1 VSRPPNDDE
10 LLLTRS
16 SGNVFADLG
25 FDDVEATNL
34 LMRSDLMRAIE
45 KWFKTSGLT
54 QSAAAK
60 QLGVPQSRF
69 NLLLKSKINEF
80 SLDALVNLG
89 TAAGL
94 KLKLVSSQPAM
105 KPPRAVK
112 AA

>member
-1 VSRPPNDDE
+1 MTKATESNKI
-10 LLLTRS
+10 LLTRS

-25 FDDVEATNL
+25 FDDAEATNL

-45 KWFKTSGLT
+45 KWFNASGLM

-94 KLKLVSSQPAM
+94 KLKLTSSQPAM
-105 KPPRAVK
+105 KAPRAVK
-112 AA
+112 VA

>member
-1 VSRPPNDDE
+1 MNKLPKDDK

-45 KWFKTSGLT
+45 KWFKASGLT

-60 QLGVPQSRF
+60 KLGVPQSRF

-80 SLDALVNLG
+80 SLDALVNLAS
-89 TAAGL
+89 AAGL
-94 KLKLVSSQPAM
+94 KLKLNLSQPST
-105 KPPRAVK
+105 KVQRAVK

>member
-1 VSRPPNDDE
+1 MNKLPKDDK

-16 SGNVFADLG
+16 SGNIFADLG
-25 FDDVEATNL
+25 FDNAEATNL

-45 KWFKTSGLT
+45 KWFKASGLT

-94 KLKLVSSQPAM
+94 KLKLVSSQPPA
-105 KPPRAVK
+105 KAPRAVK
-112 AA
+112 SA

>member
-1 VSRPPNDDE
+1 MNKLPKDDK

-16 SGNVFADLG
+16 SGNLFADLG
-25 FDDVEATNL
+25 FDDAEATNL

-45 KWFKTSGLT
+45 KWFKASGLT

-60 QLGVPQSRF
+60 RLGVPQSRF

-80 SLDALVNLG
+80 SLDALVNLAS
-89 TAAGL
+89 AAGL
-94 KLKLVSSQPAM
+94 KLKLNLSQPSTKA
-105 KPPRAVK
+105 PRAVK